1 MVLKRPVGNLSL
13 PRLLRADLARC
24 LSTLD
29 KEQRRGE
36 DRKARR
42 RRGSMQETE
51 EEVWYLRNKFLMLCE
66 VLRAHF
72 QVVDRK
78 K

>member
-24 LSTLD
+24 LSALD

-42 RRGSMQETE
+42 RRGSMKETE